1 MRPGIKD
8 RRDESRR
15 GNDFFE
21 DLLHLP
27 APNAPSARNPCED
40 QVASKRRIHLQV
52 RYAASASP
60 TPIQT
65 LSATSAIS
73 AVVAA
78 SLPSAATVSAHVST
92 GTMNTLV
99 EETVTST
106 LPPTTD
112 STEQG
117 DVTEDAIPDDAEYDL
132 RERFPML
139 KIQRA

>member
-1 MRPGIKD
+1 MNGPE
-8 RRDESRR
+8 RRESSSIGAHNARKV
-15 GNDFFE
+15 GNLTWYDFFE

-40 QVASKRRIHLQV
+40 QVASKQRIHLQV

-99 EETVTST
+99 EETVAST

-112 STEQG
+112 STKQ
-117 DVTEDAIPDDAEYDL
+117 DTKCMSD
-132 RERFPML
+132 
-139 KIQRA
+139 